1 MSREPYAP
9 PAAEDDPPAIPVSKV
24 AADRG
29 PDPVGKM
36 MVAFGLAPILAVW
49 IAPTNHAI
57 DVTYK
62 ISCAMLGLAAAID
75 ASRWGLSRVWWG
87 LVLLVLWPFGLPAYM
102 FDRGKAGARTKW
114 YWGLLP
120 SVGIAS
126 LLIYPM
132 M

>member
-1 MSREPYAP
+1 
-9 PAAEDDPPAIPVSKV
+9 
-24 AADRG
+24 
-29 PDPVGKM
+29 
-36 MVAFGLAPILAVW
+36 
-49 IAPTNHAI
+49 
-57 DVTYK
+57 
-62 ISCAMLGLAAAID
+62 
-75 ASRWGLSRVWWG
+75 
-87 LVLLVLWPFGLPAYM
+87 M